1 MWKWNAIGERDI
13 DRTNFKNGGNVCY
26 MYLLIG
32 YIRDEEGVKQK
43 KR

>member
-1 MWKWNAIGERDI
+1 MLWEKEIKMEKNY
-13 DRTNFKNGGNVCY
+13 KNGGNVCY